1 MITRKGRARAL
12 IRLSTARRPRHS
24 TTLPTPWGPGA
35 QVLGFTSGQIVQRKP
50 YEAGSLLLGLIYLD
64 WMRKHGTEGAEPC
77 IQAGLLEIKLVTL
90 DRLNER

>member
-1 MITRKGRARAL
+1 MATDKRSQVQAL
-12 IRLSTARRPRHS
+12 YAHQFPQVTGQFPD
-24 TTLPTPWGPGA
+24 PGA
-35 QVLGFTSGQIVQRKP
+35 DLKIICHQDAPPSGDRNQ
-50 YEAGSLLLGLIYLD
+50 ALATGSLLLGLIYLD